1 MRNSILSRLREN
13 PKIVKVLV
21 FLTSWTQLHAYANT
35 AYLNK
40 PKETLPGADFHYST
54 VVQNDGSFLKNT
66 EKTSATDKTLENTIS
81 YPNEKNIDSEDILNR
96 SGNGNKTLISGQKAF
111 INQPVSGL
119 YISDIKEGIIGKDS
133 EHPIDQ
139 IYDNIFSVT
148 VNEKIR
154 SDKQYSLEYDLYG
167 LKDYKQVS
175 KVINDELAVGG
186 QNVEKTTFWTHQTE
200 PVKTTVVKE
209 GKNIIVFTIPN
220 SSDYSYKIR
229 NLRIVVSD
237 KKSTPSE
244 FANSYLGQ
252 TNSKYINAQSQ
263 AEELSLNSATL
274 KIEGSSVKNTAV
286 YSITALRDIDMP
298 ALTPEMVN
306 VTANHFGYRF
316 LPHGENF
323 SVPAKVSI
331 GYDKSK
337 IPAGYTEQD
346 IKTFYF
352 DLTQKKWIAL
362 EKTERDSLQKGRNI
376 IISKTTHFTDMVNG
390 IIKVP
395 ESPETGSY
403 APNSIKDIKAANP
416 TEGIVSIAPPTANNM
431 GTVNTSFP
439 IKLPEGRGGMQPS
452 LSVNYS
458 SEGGNGWLGLGW
470 DLSIPSISIDTRWGV
485 PTYDPTFESEIYTL
499 GGEQLTFKDVA
510 TNTYV
515 LPNRAEGFKKNR
527 NDIFEIE
534 NGVVQDYTRFYPRIE
549 GGYSKIIRH
558 RSSPKEYW
566 WEVISKDGT
575 RSIFGNDGTANN
587 PEQYYLKDT
596 SGNIGHWALYKT
608 IDTNGN
614 YVEYTYDKSVYG
626 GNPGNGGQELHI
638 SEINYT
644 LHDIQ
649 NPPKNYKVTF
659 NTVSGRE
666 DVQINGRLGFL
677 QIESKRL
684 SSIEVKYGSEKIRS
698 YGFTYRNDDSSFK
711 KSLLE
716 SITEKDASDVIFYTN
731 KIEYDKAPA
740 TLFGSP
746 QPWIAPDNAS
756 FSGLLSSGDFIQGYS
771 MLSGNYSKSTGYSF
785 GVNIGFYNM
794 AGNPA
799 GDQGLFSF
807 RQGTFGAH
815 GSVSNSLSDSKISVI
830 DIDGDNLPDRVY
842 LNNGI
847 IYYSKNISLT
857 STGTQKFDSII
868 KVAGLT
874 EVGKSK
880 SSAWGVGING
890 NFGGGSIGFDYSN
903 STSTTT
909 SYFMDFNS
917 DGLVDF
923 VKDGKVYFN
932 RLVYDSIIQ
941 KFVPTFNL
949 DSTETPYPINITAS
963 NVQTSSSLFDNEDK
977 ADKKKM
983 LEQNPLHDIV
993 RIWVA
998 PNTGIVTVKNTFSLN
1013 QLSCSPDEDCG
1024 NADGVAVSF
1033 QYKNNDPIVQNI
1045 NAGDYTSHSFADQV
1059 INIAKG
1065 EKLYFRISSKY
1076 DGTLDQVSWN
1086 PEITYSVL
1094 NNPAV
1099 DSDNRNLSVYRAQ
1112 EDFVSSNNSVFYAGN
1127 AGTLNISLNKSVPLS
1142 DNAKVIWTINDI
1154 DQPEYNIASEG
1165 IYNGNINSSPIQLNP
1180 NDKVSVRVLTDT
1192 QIDWTRFKVIPEFTE
1207 SQTGDKYYVQVEYT
1221 MYNDRGDQ
1229 YFYTIQSTDV
1239 GKKLYAKINNFP
1251 TSSFNYEGSITS
1263 SLKFVNKLL
1272 SKTVVARKKV
1282 GNSYVNST
1290 IYTSPYEVKQVDV
1303 GKIIYIEHT
1312 INSKKDFAA
1321 ALPNLSTTLAS
1332 YIGNYIDNPGTST
1345 IQTLVNKTGSIY
1357 VGSPLANNTL
1367 TLNVMAFSS
1376 PDPNSASTAEL
1387 TVYDDQGNIV
1397 ANLFADSSQSSLV
1410 STPIAQGTYSYEL
1423 NVFNGGR
1430 ARISINNVGTNQTII
1445 TSNPIVAH
1453 KPIFTPENP
1462 SIALASNQYDNRF
1475 GLLYRGW
1482 GGFVLNGNNQA
1493 NGSNITENYTL
1504 AGNFANGGSVTEMKV
1519 DETRLAL
1526 SQVYS
1531 QDPGTNP
1538 TVNNPTI
1545 DNNGNVTI
1553 NDNNASLSKN
1563 YFLTLTSNINN
1574 LDKGRWS
1581 DVDPSIY
1588 INQNL
1593 IIASRAGVHNID
1605 SNFNNYSLSQTIGS
1619 QLSAPSIILRN
1630 QSVSVAGGVSGGNAS
1645 VNASGTIFSEG
1656 KSIRNVLDYNG
1667 DGFPDD
1673 FNKTNIKT
1681 TFPLGFLSNTDPLNV
1696 GSQSLS
1702 RASNSGLS
1710 SGFSFVHGN
1719 STRMAFIQ
1727 PKSGN
1732 KDKNAFNES
1741 LVNSESESRKA
1752 ATKLSISGNIEQS
1765 TEFTKQTFLDI
1776 NGDGLPDK
1784 YSDGNFQLNIGKQFA
1799 GNDSW
1804 GNNFVSEGEST
1815 GAGLGAGISLF
1826 RGSFDFGLS
1835 YSSTTS
1841 TTSKELID
1849 INGDGLP
1856 DKIIYSGS
1864 LPTIY
1869 LNTGNGIS
1877 SASLPN
1883 VSALSATDLHKDKS
1897 VNVGGNA
1904 AGTVLI
1910 PIPFAPAFTT
1920 GLKLNITAGV
1930 SKGFSATK
1938 SNSTFK
1944 DVNGDGY
1951 PDFVTS
1957 DDTNSVTVQLN
1968 QIGTTNLLRKVT
1980 TPSGGSWEVEYERVG
1995 NTYDMPQSKYVLKT
2009 VTTNDGFTGDNAFSP
2024 DVSKVT
2030 IQYANPYHSR
2040 RERTFYGFE
2049 KVTVNQIDT
2058 KQGGVSSNVIYRKT
2072 EQTFNNKNYYLKGA
2086 LLNEKLLDASGKI
2099 WTEKNNTYELR
2110 KIHSP
2115 NTLNT
2120 LLNLEKESEKN
2131 HTDYACF
2138 VALKNTDSKFYE
2150 GTGVAKKSTKT
2161 IIDEYDQWGNIKLV
2175 SDFGDFDISGSTQ
2188 VLGSDG
2194 IISKV
2199 TYEEVAPGKYVIAP
2213 RTVKNTATG
2222 VTREKRAD
2230 YNYLTGDL
2238 KKMVI
2243 KNQGVD
2249 YSVYEFEYDVYGNI
2263 TKSTGPANSANQ
2275 RFFHLYTYDD
2285 NVKTYPVKV
2294 QDAFG
2299 YTSKTQY
2306 DFRFGVPTLTEDMN
2320 LQPMKFAYDA
2330 KARTTEI
2337 TGPYEMFNNIPWT
2350 IKFEYNPITDAPLNA
2365 TNAQSYAVTKH
2376 YDPEYINSTINT
2388 ITIADGFGEAIQVKK
2403 TGDIYND
2410 GVKYIVAGK
2419 VESDAFGR
2427 ALKTYYPTTENV
2439 GTGNILYNASVD
2451 TTEPTINQYDVL
2463 DRVVYTKLPG
2473 ENLFSTIEYGFA
2485 DDVQGRQMFATTFK
2499 DELGSIKKS
2508 YTDIKGRTTSVW
2520 EVSNTGDIKTKFTH
2534 DAIGQIL
2541 QVEDVAGNITTSQ
2554 YDDLGRRI
2562 SYKHPDS
2569 GITTYK
2575 YDPAGNM
2582 NSKTNAAN
2590 EIVNY
2595 KYDYTRLKE
2604 VNYPVYP
2611 ENNVKYYYGAAMDAS
2626 AMDNNAVGRLWYQT
2640 DATGTQY
2647 LKYGRLGELTYQRRS
2662 VVVPDAG
2669 VYWFGTSWE
2678 YDTWNRVKKITYP
2691 DGEEVKYTYNKAGNL
2706 FKMNSV
2712 KDGFSRDIIKNLGY
2726 DKFEQRVYLQYG
2738 NGTETTYEYE
2748 TNRRRLLK
2756 MYAKNSNRYF
2766 MQNTYQYDVVSNVM
2780 QVHNN
2785 APVVQGLLGGG
2796 TNYAYGYDDLYRL
2809 TSSSGNWRGIKMKE
2823 TYDSQGNIIYV
2834 PKEERHRFTVGMTY
2848 DNMHNIMSKTQ
2859 KHEWVEGTT
2868 SNNWATVEP
2877 TSYRLNYKYQDPS
2890 HPHAPSRI
2898 IDEPNVVPNATCCN
2912 PDDPGVKFQDYQY
2925 DPKGNPTKILQQTCT
2940 NQEEKAVYLWDEENR
2955 LRFVDTNPTT
2965 PEADGAAIYTY
2976 DAGGERIIK
2985 DVLFKGKI
2993 GKYNSDHIEVSGET
3007 IHEASIYPS
3016 GLITLKLTYDL
3027 QNGMLQEPSY
3037 TKHYYAGSQ
3046 RIQSKNGNSGNVGA
3060 FDCAWLIIPFGG
3072 TTPPINPV
3080 NVSNQILQT
3089 ATQSNLVI
3097 MQTNNLTPPVN
3108 YGQNGGYTGN
3118 CVSSYAS
3125 NVEEKEIY
3133 WFHPDHLGSSSFITG
3148 LDGEVTQNM
3157 EYFPSGEIFVEN
3169 HYKDDLN
3176 SQYKFNGKE
3185 QDSETGYYYY
3195 GARYYN
3201 PRVSL
3206 WLNVDPLADYN
3217 PFYNREHYIDGQH
3230 NGGIHNSGNLNPYI
3244 YCYQSPVIYVDP
3256 NGKQVTVVD
3265 GVRYHKVLVV
3275 QKTVLWE
3282 GQANKYRIQKTN
3294 EYETSRSDRQFTG
3307 AIEYEYTV
3315 FPKGGKASV
3324 KLMGQNS
3331 TADLQK
3337 KYSNNYDYDALQAY
3351 YNAYDNM
3358 NDAASLGGDS
3368 SLFLEMLNKT
3378 GASKVLGEVTLAFK
3392 VTNSL
3397 LYAYEAYQVNDYSK
3411 LKEIGLDWAKEIGVD
3426 KMAGVLGKIKNSK
3439 SAEKQFK
3446 AWAAVMD
3453 KIMEQIKSKGNDNKK

>member
-54 VVQNDGSFLKNT
+54 VVQNNSSFLKNN
-66 EKTSATDKTLENTIS
+66 EKPSAIDTALRNNIS
-81 YPNEKNIDSEDILNR
+81 YSNEKNIDSENTYSP
-96 SGNGNKTLISGQKAF
+96 SGNGNKTLLKGQKTI
-111 INQPVSGL
+111 INQPVSGF

-139 IYDNIFSVT
+139 IYDNIFNVT

-186 QNVEKTTFWTHQTE
+186 QNVEKTTVWTHQTE
-200 PVKTTVVKE
+200 PVKATDVKE

-229 NLRIVVSD
+229 NLRIVASD

-244 FANSYLGQ
+244 FANSYVGQ

-306 VTANHFGYRF
+306 VTADHFGYRF

-352 DLTQKKWIAL
+352 DLTQKKWIPL
-362 EKTERDSLQKGRNI
+362 EKAERDSLQKGSNI
-376 IISKTTHFTDMVNG
+376 IVSKTTHFTDMVNG

-395 ESPETGSY
+395 ESPDTGSY

-416 TEGIVSIAPPTANNM
+416 TEGIVSIAPPAANNM

-439 IKLPEGRGGMQPS
+439 IKLPAGRGGMQPS

-485 PTYDPTFESEIYTL
+485 PTYDQTFETEIYTL
-499 GGEQLTFKDVA
+499 GGEQLTFKVGDS
-510 TNTYV
+510 YV
-515 LPNRAEGFKKNR
+515 LPNRNEGFEKSRSANLEPDNTK
-527 NDIFEIE
+527 
-534 NGVVQDYTRFYPRIE
+534 RFYPRVE
-549 GGYSKIIRH
+549 GGYSKIIRKGNN
-558 RSSPKEYW
+558 PNNYVW
-566 WEVISKDGT
+566 IVISKDGT
-575 RSIFGNDGTANN
+575 RSCFGGDENGNIVENAILRQSGTN
-587 PEQYYLKDT
+587 
-596 SGNIGHWALYKT
+596 NIGHWALFKT

-614 YVEYTYDKSVYG
+614 YVEYTYNRPPNYNSSDNVMGK
-626 GNPGNGGQELHI
+626 GGQEMYI
-638 SEINYT
+638 GKIEYT
-644 LHDIQ
+644 KYNAQ
-649 NPPKNYKVTF
+649 NTLKTY
-659 NTVSGRE
+659 TVNFDYYDQRP
-666 DVQINGRLGFL
+666 DVQVSARLGFV
-677 QIESKRL
+677 QVTSKKL
-684 SSIEVKYGSEKIRS
+684 KSIKVLYGADKVRS
-698 YGFTYRNDDSSFK
+698 YEFGYKDGDGAFK
-711 KSLLE
+711 KTLLE
-716 SITEKDASDVIFYTN
+716 TITEKDANDQIFYTN
-731 KIEYDKAPA
+731 RMEYQSAPNE
-740 TLFGSP
+740 LFGAP
-746 QPWIAPDNAS
+746 QTWNVNNANGVESQYFSDS
-756 FSGLLSSGDFIQGYS
+756 FSP
-771 MLSGNYSKSTGYSF
+771 
-785 GVNIGFYNM
+785 
-794 AGNPA
+794 PA
-799 GDQGLFSF
+799 ASE
-807 RQGTFGAH
+807 TFGGKYNAINSNTSESKNS
-815 GSVSNSLSDSKISVI
+815 GFRLGFWTYTQSTTLIYLPSPIALFVPLVITENGRYSIGAQGGFGNSNSRTQVNLLDM
-830 DIDGDNLPDRVY
+830 DGDNLPDVTY
-842 LNNGI
+842 KIGDDYYYAKNNNGSFNLDI
-847 IYYSKNISLT
+847 ANKINIPGLGLT
-857 STGTQKFDSII
+857 KSRNWNVGIDGNYAVGTGLSTG
-868 KVAGLT
+868 V
-874 EVGKSK
+874 
-880 SSAWGVGING
+880 
-890 NFGGGSIGFDYSN
+890 GFDYSN
-903 STSTTT
+903 STTDNKI
-909 SYFMDFNS
+909 YFEDFNA
-917 DGLVDF
+917 DGLVD
-923 VKDGKVYFN
+923 VSDNGKVKFGYNPNASLTTSNIFIPKFDYSSQLSPSPI
-932 RLVYDSIIQ
+932 RVLSSSIST
-941 KFVPTFNL
+941 VAPTFN
-949 DSTETPYPINITAS
+949 S
-963 NVQTSSSLFDNEDK
+963 N
-977 ADKKKM
+977 DKKIM

-993 RIWVA
+993 KVWVA
-998 PNTGIVTVKNTFSLN
+998 PKNGNITITSNCNLLPASYDPNDDNTSVDGVAISIQKGNNLPDYVLNIPKDDTTVKNTV
-1013 QLSCSPDEDCG
+1013 LS
-1024 NADGVAVSF
+1024 
-1033 QYKNNDPIVQNI
+1033 YNNISK
-1045 NAGDYTSHSFADQV
+1045 GDK
-1059 INIAKG
+1059 I
-1065 EKLYFRISSKY
+1065 YFRVSSKY
-1076 DGTLDQVSWN
+1076 DGRYDQVNWN
-1086 PEITYSVL
+1086 PVIQYTSNTSPDIDGSNRSL
-1094 NNPAV
+1094 NNYNFN
-1099 DSDNRNLSVYRAQ
+1099 D
-1112 EDFVSSNNSVFYAGN
+1112 DFIVSGNSGFSAPE
-1127 AGTLNISLNKSVPLS
+1127 AGTLNLAVNKPNTS
-1142 DNAKVIWTINDI
+1142 D
-1154 DQPEYNIASEG
+1154 Y
-1165 IYNGNINSSPIQLNP
+1165 L
-1180 NDKVSVRVLTDT
+1180 KVSVLKNNTEVWSTIYSPTDN
-1192 QIDWTRFKVIPEFTE
+1192 IVSNIPVPVSFIA
-1207 SQTGDKYYVQVEYT
+1207 GDNISV
-1221 MYNDRGDQ
+1221 
-1229 YFYTIQSTDV
+1229 
-1239 GKKLYAKINNFP
+1239 
-1251 TSSFNYEGSITS
+1251 
-1263 SLKFVNKLL
+1263 KLL
-1272 SKTVVARKKV
+1272 SNTNVHWSDVEVNPVFTTISGKINYLFTEYGMFNYQQSTVSNPFTYLVSPSDAGKV
-1282 GNSYVNST
+1282 FSLKPVNITNSLNGSFTVSAKIKNRIIGKFIYTLNNGILSANGSTYGYVLNKFTSQDINENLYVEITTQENRTNNQAFLDYLKSINLELIINEQAASGQTNSIVGGTVSLASGQSMILNFINSGSPSSSGYPSGSFRYRIVGNTTWIGPVVLQSSASQSILSQTLNLSPGTYEYEASINYNGQASYYGSNSYVS
-1290 IYTSPYEVKQVDV
+1290 V
-1303 GKIIYIEHT
+1303 
-1312 INSKKDFAA
+1312 SKTK
-1321 ALPNLSTTLAS
+1321 
-1332 YIGNYIDNPGTST
+1332 
-1345 IQTLVNKTGSIY
+1345 NKTF
-1357 VGSPLANNTL
+1357 VFSPLTARNITQL
-1367 TLNVMAFSS
+1367 LSS
-1376 PDPNSASTAEL
+1376 ED
-1387 TVYDDQGNIV
+1387 YD
-1397 ANLFADSSQSSLV
+1397 
-1410 STPIAQGTYSYEL
+1410 T
-1423 NVFNGGR
+1423 
-1430 ARISINNVGTNQTII
+1430 
-1445 TSNPIVAH
+1445 
-1453 KPIFTPENP
+1453 
-1462 SIALASNQYDNRF
+1462 RF
-1475 GLLYRGW
+1475 GQLYRGW
-1482 GGFVLNGNNQA
+1482 GSFVINGNNQSNNTIVQNHLSNLNSDFA
-1493 NGSNITENYTL
+1493 NNGS
-1504 AGNFANGGSVTEMKV
+1504 AAEMKI
-1519 DETRLAL
+1519 DETKLFIPQ
-1526 SQVYS
+1526 SS
-1531 QDPGTNP
+1531 TNSTNNAP
-1538 TVNNPTI
+1538 LNPTI
-1545 DNNGNVTI
+1545 DPATGLPTPYNPDNSAMSNQYFVMTTPVINKQGVKYWMGLDENNYITKQTVSTSRLGD
-1553 NDNNASLSKN
+1553 DNIDETFSNQSPVFSFNSYQIPSLIQKSKL
-1563 YFLTLTSNINN
+1563 YSVSGKAGI
-1574 LDKGRWS
+1574 S
-1581 DVDPSIY
+1581 YSSP
-1588 INQNL
+1588 
-1593 IIASRAGVHNID
+1593 AGVGGD
-1605 SNFNNYSLSQTIGS
+1605 GNFSS
-1619 QLSAPSIILRN
+1619 
-1630 QSVSVAGGVSGGNAS
+1630 
-1645 VNASGTIFSEG
+1645 TIFAEN
-1656 KSIRNVLDYNG
+1656 KAVTAMADMNA
-1667 DGFPDD
+1667 DGFPDHIVD
-1673 FNKTNIKT
+1673 SNLQYTNAN
-1681 TFPLGFLSNTDPLNV
+1681 GFLSSKNSNIGSYSISRTEEAIGVGAGTSFTHGSAAFTFYRNTYFPTSFAL
-1696 GSQSLS
+1696 SQKNDFSASLS
-1702 RASNSGLS
+1702 GNF
-1710 SGFSFVHGN
+1710 GFEKEKIKKTYF
-1719 STRMAFIQ
+1719 
-1727 PKSGN
+1727 
-1732 KDKNAFNES
+1732 
-1741 LVNSESESRKA
+1741 
-1752 ATKLSISGNIEQS
+1752 
-1765 TEFTKQTFLDI
+1765 DI
-1776 NGDGLPDK
+1776 NGDGIPDRIENGNIELGLG
-1784 YSDGNFQLNIGKQFA
+1784 YSFYPSN
-1799 GNDSW
+1799 SS
-1804 GNNFVSEGEST
+1804 VSFNTSYSRNENW
-1815 GAGLGAGISLF
+1815 GAGLGVSLF
-1826 RGSFDFGLS
+1826 NGSFQGGASLS
-1835 YSSTTS
+1835 GSTN
-1841 TTSKELID
+1841 D
-1849 INGDGLP
+1849 IEEEMFDLNGDGLQDYINLKTSKYFLNLGNKFVDYQTLSV
-1856 DKIIYSGS
+1856 DKVRSTTGS
-1864 LPTIY
+1864 LGA
-1869 LNTGNGIS
+1869 NFG
-1877 SASLPN
+1877 
-1883 VSALSATDLHKDKS
+1883 LS
-1897 VNVGGNA
+1897 
-1904 AGTVLI
+1904 I
-1910 PIPFAPAFTT
+1910 PIPIPIVVDYSTNVLAGIKIVP
-1920 GLKLNITAGV
+1920 GININSANSV
-1930 SKGFSATK
+1930 SKTK
-1938 SNSTFK
+1938 STFK
-1944 DVNGDGY
+1944 DMNGDGY

-1957 DDTNSVTVQLN
+1957 DDTNSVTVRLN

-2009 VTTNDGFTGDNAFSP
+2009 VTTNDGFTGDNTFSP

-2030 IQYANPYHSR
+2030 VQYENPYHSR

-2049 KVTVNQIDT
+2049 KVTINQIDT
-2058 KQGGVSSNVIYRKT
+2058 KQGGSSSNVIYRKT
-2072 EQTFNNKNYYLKGA
+2072 IQTFNNKNYYLKGA
-2086 LLNEKLLDASGKI
+2086 LLNEKLLDAGDKI

-2115 NTLNT
+2115 NALNT
-2120 LLNLEKESEKN
+2120 LLNLEKEAEKN
-2131 HTDYACF
+2131 HQDYACF

-2150 GTGVAKKSTKT
+2150 GLTTATKSTSSSIT
-2161 IIDEYDQWGNIKLV
+2161 EYDEWGNAVKV
-2175 SDFGDFDISGSTQ
+2175 TDFGDTQ
-2188 VLGSDG
+2188 IGNTEIVS
-2194 IISKV
+2194 SEV
-2199 TYEEVAPGKYVIAP
+2199 TYGEVAPGKYVIAP
-2213 RTVKNTATG
+2213 KTVKNTATG
-2222 VTREKRAD
+2222 IVREKRAV
-2230 YNYLTGDL
+2230 YNSLTGDL
-2238 KKMVI
+2238 EKMVI
-2243 KNQGVD
+2243 KNQGAD
-2249 YSVYEFEYDVYGNI
+2249 YSVYDFVYDDYGNI

-2275 RFFHLYTYDD
+2275 RFFHQYTYDD

-2299 YTSKTQY
+2299 YSSKTQY

-2320 LQPMKFAYDA
+2320 LQPMKYVYDA

-2365 TNAQSYAVTKH
+2365 TNAQSYAITKH
-2376 YDPEYINSTINT
+2376 YDPEYQGTSTINT

-2439 GTGNILYNASVD
+2439 GSGNTLYNASVD
-2451 TTEPTINQYDVL
+2451 TTEPTMNQYDVL

-2485 DDVQGRQMFATTFK
+2485 ADVQGRQMFATTFK

-2662 VVVPDAG
+2662 VAVPDAG

-2678 YDTWNRVKKITYP
+2678 YDTWNRVKKIAYP

-2809 TSSSGNWRGIKMKE
+2809 TSSSGNWRGINSAGE
-2823 TYDSQGNIIYV
+2823 
-2834 PKEERHRFTVGMTY
+2834 EERHRFTVGMTY

-2859 KHEWVEGTT
+2859 KHEWVTGST
-2868 SNNWATVEP
+2868 SNNWAALEP

-2898 IDEPNVVPNATCCN
+2898 IDEPNLVPNATCCN

-2993 GKYNSDHIEVSGET
+2993 GKYNSNHIEVSGET

-3072 TTPPINPV
+3072 TTPPINPI

-3097 MQTNNLTPPVN
+3097 MQTNNLTPPIN

-3169 HYKDDLN
+3169 HMNDGLN

-3185 QDSETGYYYY
+3185 QDGETGYYYY

-3217 PFYNREHYIDGQH
+3217 PFYNSEHYIDGEH
-3230 NGGIHNSGNLNPYI
+3230 NGGVKNSGNLNPYI
-3244 YCYQSPVIYVDP
+3244 YTYNSPIMYVDP
-3256 NGKQVTVVD
+3256 NGKQNFPSLLNGKDHQWASREDYIKYWENNHGMKMSKQQISILNKGCVGITLLNLGYGGGLPQPVSPAYGGEKGIYKALD
-3265 GVRYHKVLVV
+3265 MAKKMNKVLKDNPGSYAEGTKVV
-3275 QKTVLWE
+3275 IYAMRFYAKDNTFLTDKDGKVDMSKFNWSEPLTRPGFFDKNKNGIFDKEDSNYVNFDFGLYDFSGRKSWFHADHCHKCRADIGEMTVYE
-3282 GQANKYRIQKTN
+3282 SSFKYFTRPLEDFNRIIFVPA
-3294 EYETSRSDRQFTG
+3294 Y
-3307 AIEYEYTV
+3307 AID
-3315 FPKGGKASV
+3315 PK
-3324 KLMGQNS
+3324 
-3331 TADLQK
+3331 K
-3337 KYSNNYDYDALQAY
+3337 K
-3351 YNAYDNM
+3351 
-3358 NDAASLGGDS
+3358 
-3368 SLFLEMLNKT
+3368 
-3378 GASKVLGEVTLAFK
+3378 
-3392 VTNSL
+3392 
-3397 LYAYEAYQVNDYSK
+3397 
-3411 LKEIGLDWAKEIGVD
+3411 
-3426 KMAGVLGKIKNSK
+3426 
-3439 SAEKQFK
+3439 
-3446 AWAAVMD
+3446 
-3453 KIMEQIKSKGNDNKK
+3453 

>member
-21 FLTSWTQLHAYANT
+21 FLTSWTQVHAYANT

-96 SGNGNKTLISGQKAF
+96 SGNGNKKLISGQKAF

-139 IYDNIFSVT
+139 IYDNIFNVT

-154 SDKQYSLEYDLYG
+154 SEKQYSLEYDLYG

-186 QNVEKTTFWTHQTE
+186 QNLEKTTFWTHQTE
-200 PVKTTVVKE
+200 PVKATAVKE

-229 NLRIVVSD
+229 NLRIVASD

-244 FANSYLGQ
+244 FANSYVGQ

-263 AEELSLNSATL
+263 TEELSLNSATL

-306 VTANHFGYRF
+306 VTADHFGYRF

-352 DLTQKKWIAL
+352 DLTQKKWIPL
-362 EKTERDSLQKGRNI
+362 EKAERDSLQKSGNVI
-376 IISKTTHFTDMVNG
+376 VSKTTHFTDMVNG

-431 GTVNTSFP
+431 GAVNTSFP
-439 IKLPEGRGGMQPS
+439 IKLPAGRGGMQPS

-485 PTYDPTFESEIYTL
+485 PTYDQNFETEIYTL
-499 GGEQLTFKDVA
+499 GGEQLTFKVGD
-510 TNTYV
+510 NYV
-515 LPNRAEGFKKNR
+515 LPNRNEGFEKSRSANLEPDNTK
-527 NDIFEIE
+527 
-534 NGVVQDYTRFYPRIE
+534 RFYPRIE

-558 RSSPKEYW
+558 GNSPKEYW
-566 WEVISKDGT
+566 WEVISKNGT

-587 PEQYYLKDT
+587 PQQYYLKDAQE
-596 SGNIGHWALYKT
+596 NIGHWALYKT

-614 YVEYTYDKSVYG
+614 YVVYTYDKFPYTSTENVIGKG
-626 GNPGNGGQELHI
+626 GIEYYIKNIEYTKNDSNPSLKKYF
-638 SEINYT
+638 INFEY
-644 LHDIQ
+644 DSQ
-649 NPPKNYKVTF
+649 
-659 NTVSGRE
+659 RQ
-666 DVQINGRLGFL
+666 DVQVNARLGFV
-677 QIESKRL
+677 QVMSKKL
-684 SSIEVKYGSEKIRS
+684 KNIVILYGTDKVRS
-698 YGFTYRNDDSSFK
+698 YDFGYKEGAFK

-716 SITEKDASDVIFYTN
+716 TITEKDANDQVFYAN
-731 KIEYDKAPA
+731 RLEYFNNIE
-740 TLFGSP
+740 TS
-746 QPWIAPDNAS
+746 Q
-756 FSGLLSSGDFIQGYS
+756 
-771 MLSGNYSKSTGYSF
+771 
-785 GVNIGFYNM
+785 
-794 AGNPA
+794 
-799 GDQGLFSF
+799 
-807 RQGTFGAH
+807 
-815 GSVSNSLSDSKISVI
+815 
-830 DIDGDNLPDRVY
+830 
-842 LNNGI
+842 
-847 IYYSKNISLT
+847 YYSET
-857 STGTQKFDSII
+857 II
-868 KVAGLT
+868 DAVTNDA
-874 EVGKSK
+874 
-880 SSAWGVGING
+880 GIN
-890 NFGGGSIGFDYSN
+890 
-903 STSTTT
+903 
-909 SYFMDFNS
+909 
-917 DGLVDF
+917 
-923 VKDGKVYFN
+923 
-932 RLVYDSIIQ
+932 
-941 KFVPTFNL
+941 
-949 DSTETPYPINITAS
+949 
-963 NVQTSSSLFDNEDK
+963 SSSLLGHGDS
-977 ADKKKM
+977 
-983 LEQNPLHDIV
+983 
-993 RIWVA
+993 
-998 PNTGIVTVKNTFSLN
+998 KNT
-1013 QLSCSPDEDCG
+1013 
-1024 NADGVAVSF
+1024 
-1033 QYKNNDPIVQNI
+1033 
-1045 NAGDYTSHSFADQV
+1045 
-1059 INIAKG
+1059 
-1065 EKLYFRISSKY
+1065 
-1076 DGTLDQVSWN
+1076 
-1086 PEITYSVL
+1086 
-1094 NNPAV
+1094 
-1099 DSDNRNLSVYRAQ
+1099 
-1112 EDFVSSNNSVFYAGN
+1112 
-1127 AGTLNISLNKSVPLS
+1127 
-1142 DNAKVIWTINDI
+1142 TIGG
-1154 DQPEYNIASEG
+1154 A
-1165 IYNGNINSSPIQLNP
+1165 
-1180 NDKVSVRVLTDT
+1180 LT
-1192 QIDWTRFKVIPEFTE
+1192 F
-1207 SQTGDKYYVQVEYT
+1207 G
-1221 MYNDRGDQ
+1221 
-1229 YFYTIQSTDV
+1229 
-1239 GKKLYAKINNFP
+1239 
-1251 TSSFNYEGSITS
+1251 
-1263 SLKFVNKLL
+1263 
-1272 SKTVVARKKV
+1272 
-1282 GNSYVNST
+1282 
-1290 IYTSPYEVKQVDV
+1290 
-1303 GKIIYIEHT
+1303 
-1312 INSKKDFAA
+1312 
-1321 ALPNLSTTLAS
+1321 
-1332 YIGNYIDNPGTST
+1332 
-1345 IQTLVNKTGSIY
+1345 
-1357 VGSPLANNTL
+1357 
-1367 TLNVMAFSS
+1367 
-1376 PDPNSASTAEL
+1376 
-1387 TVYDDQGNIV
+1387 
-1397 ANLFADSSQSSLV
+1397 
-1410 STPIAQGTYSYEL
+1410 
-1423 NVFNGGR
+1423 
-1430 ARISINNVGTNQTII
+1430 
-1445 TSNPIVAH
+1445 
-1453 KPIFTPENP
+1453 
-1462 SIALASNQYDNRF
+1462 IALAGDKTGY
-1475 GLLYRGW
+1475 
-1482 GGFVLNGNNQA
+1482 
-1493 NGSNITENYTL
+1493 
-1504 AGNFANGGSVTEMKV
+1504 
-1519 DETRLAL
+1519 
-1526 SQVYS
+1526 
-1531 QDPGTNP
+1531 NP
-1538 TVNNPTI
+1538 
-1545 DNNGNVTI
+1545 
-1553 NDNNASLSKN
+1553 
-1563 YFLTLTSNINN
+1563 
-1574 LDKGRWS
+1574 
-1581 DVDPSIY
+1581 
-1588 INQNL
+1588 L
-1593 IIASRAGVHNID
+1593 I
-1605 SNFNNYSLSQTIGS
+1605 
-1619 QLSAPSIILRN
+1619 
-1630 QSVSVAGGVSGGNAS
+1630 
-1645 VNASGTIFSEG
+1645 
-1656 KSIRNVLDYNG
+1656 
-1667 DGFPDD
+1667 
-1673 FNKTNIKT
+1673 
-1681 TFPLGFLSNTDPLNV
+1681 
-1696 GSQSLS
+1696 
-1702 RASNSGLS
+1702 
-1710 SGFSFVHGN
+1710 
-1719 STRMAFIQ
+1719 
-1727 PKSGN
+1727 
-1732 KDKNAFNES
+1732 KNAT
-1741 LVNSESESRKA
+1741 V
-1752 ATKLSISGNIEQS
+1752 G
-1765 TEFTKQTFLDI
+1765 
-1776 NGDGLPDK
+1776 GD
-1784 YSDGNFQLNIGKQFA
+1784 YQY
-1799 GNDSW
+1799 
-1804 GNNFVSEGEST
+1804 SEGE
-1815 GAGLGAGISLF
+1815 GGG
-1826 RGSFDFGLS
+1826 RLS
-1835 YSSTTS
+1835 MTD
-1841 TTSKELID
+1841 ID
-1849 INGDGLP
+1849 GDGLP
-1856 DKIIYSGS
+1856 DKILKTDWNYPDTVFKYRKKGPDMSSFGSTLFTPENSKSFSYSKNFTNSFGIQATASDMVFASASSGTSKTKDFTYNYFTDTNNDGIQDIVSNGQVYFGRIDNGVLKYTTDVSLTPNPINKGAAISAPSIDCNDILEDYKNSPLHDVVKVWKAPYDGYIKIIGSFKLKNLSSTDGVKISLQHYKLQANNSSFIVPMTVLNSANSVYTINQPSIEVKQGDYFYFRVNSIDNGNNDIVELPVNMEYIYAPLANIYYLYNDSSETPLRQFNNTNLVSNKNGIGIPFNVNTGSITGTFVKPITVRDINIDILRKQTNGTVNVIGNLQYPYNNSGNNSILFNTGALTEGDIIYFQVKSNVNEQWENLIFNNLKLTINYNGDNIEFPIIPDYQFYNLKTNNPTTFKPHFAPPTNSTNYGLYAKLYNKPSGKYTFIVRSRTTGTGNFSSPQITTINWTGTMSSIQALAIHQSITQGNEYYVECYSDVTSDEGLDSSAPNIEVELREPVYFNTSAPTVFATYGINVYGKDKDNIYQTGSSTNLSKDDGRFGAMYRNWGQFIYHGGYGNLPTSCSQLQNQLIDYGS
-1864 LPTIY
+1864 LSIDPMKLIPPINPNDSTPLNERVFIMMNAY
-1869 LNTGNGIS
+1869 NGKDVNDQANQDYIQKHIGLSKTTYVKGLDISTSRLGMNDMSILTQGSPINTSGVFNAPIKQSKTTNSNGGVGAGVGPLVLNTTTS
-1877 SASLPN
+1877 SGK
-1883 VSALSATDLHKDKS
+1883 T
-1897 VNVGGNA
+1897 
-1904 AGTVLI
+1904 I
-1910 PIPFAPAFTT
+1910 
-1920 GLKLNITAGV
+1920 NILDY
-1930 SKGFSATK
+1930 F
-1938 SNSTFK
+1938 
-1944 DVNGDGY
+1944 DMNGDGY
-1951 PDFVTS
+1951 PDVLNGNSVQFTNMIGMLSATFLQGSNDNPHRTDHENNGFGMGQNYPLSGKSNESNNKKAEKAAEAGINFSAGQSSGNDTS
-1957 DDTNSVTVQLN
+1957 TYSYIDVNGDGLLDKVNKGGQVQLNLGYSFAAPENVSFNDFRNGDTNSSNIGVGASIGGTITSNLPKGISLFNASISFGAGKSETINNQKTSLLDINNDGLADLVSSSGGNISVLLNTGNKFISIPWNASSAISKDISRGFNFNIGFTASVLIPIGTTGNSLKISINPSTSFGEGDSNVQHQIADINGDGFPDLLKSQIDN
-1968 QIGTTNLLRKVT
+1968 NGNFNNDAAIVKYSSIGTTNLLRKVT

-2058 KQGGVSSNVIYRKT
+2058 KQGGISSNVIYRKT
-2072 EQTFNNKNYYLKGA
+2072 IQTFNNSNYYLKGN
-2086 LLNEKLLDASGKI
+2086 LLNEKLLDAGDKI
-2099 WTEKNNTYELR
+2099 WTEKNNNYSIR
-2110 KIHSP
+2110 SIHEYTENVNGNP
-2115 NTLNT
+2115 VLHGFNIDETVLTKEN
-2120 LLNLEKESEKN
+2120 EKTANK
-2131 HTDYACF
+2131 YAYF

-2194 IISKV
+2194 IISEV

-2365 TNAQSYAVTKH
+2365 TNAQSYAITKH
-2376 YDPEYINSTINT
+2376 YDPEYTDSTINT
-2388 ITIADGFGEAIQVKK
+2388 ITIADGFGKAIQVKK

-2427 ALKTYYPTTENV
+2427 ALKTYYPTTENL
-2439 GTGNILYNASVD
+2439 GSGNTLYNASVD

-2662 VVVPDAG
+2662 VAVPDAG

-2766 MQNTYQYDVVSNVM
+2766 MQNIYQYDVVSNVM

-2834 PKEERHRFTVGMTY
+2834 PTEERHRFTVGMTY

-3027 QNGMLQEPSY
+3027 QNGILQEPSY
-3037 TKHYYAGSQ
+3037 TKHYFAGSQ

-3185 QDSETGYYYY
+3185 MDGETGYYYY

-3206 WLNVDPLADYN
+3206 WLNVDPLAEKY
-3217 PFYNREHYIDGQH
+3217 
-3230 NGGIHNSGNLNPYI
+3230 PYI
-3244 YCYQSPVIYVDP
+3244 SPYNYCNSNPVKYVDP
-3256 NGKQVTVVD
+3256 NGKDWYVNSETGHFKWFD
-3265 GVRYHKVLVV
+3265 GSENVPGYSHLDGSGESNIPIL
-3275 QKTVLWE
+3275 QKTTDGHPSWGVILNPDGTVTDWINRDNIAMD
-3282 GQANKYRIQKTN
+3282 GRTFKTPDGI
-3294 EYETSRSDRQFTG
+3294 YYTSGSRETR
-3307 AIEYEYTV
+3307 IEYEHKTWRTV
-3315 FPKGGKASV
+3315 ADVLEWTSIALDVAGATTAIPTAGAGGTLLLA
-3324 KLMGQNS
+3324 
-3331 TADLQK
+3331 
-3337 KYSNNYDYDALQAY
+3337 
-3351 YNAYDNM
+3351 
-3358 NDAASLGGDS
+3358 
-3368 SLFLEMLNKT
+3368 
-3378 GASKVLGEVTLAFK
+3378 GEVIGYVSTGMNVVMDIREEKYGSATARTALFVLTFGLGNGINKLTTKPSEKTAGVIAK
-3392 VTNSL
+3392 TANDKALDTARGLEVERVRQE
-3397 LYAYEAYQVNDYSK
+3397 EAKKQRALEVAR
-3411 LKEIGLDWAKEIGVD
+3411 LKESIRLE
-3426 KMAGVLGKIKNSK
+3426 NSK
-3439 SAEKQFK
+3439 
-3446 AWAAVMD
+3446 
-3453 KIMEQIKSKGNDNKK
+3453 

>member
-54 VVQNDGSFLKNT
+54 IVQNNSSFLKNN
-66 EKTSATDKTLENTIS
+66 EKSSAIDTALRNNIS
-81 YPNEKNIDSEDILNR
+81 YSNEKNIDSENIYSP
-96 SGNGNKTLISGQKAF
+96 SGNGNKTLIKGQKTI
-111 INQPVSGL
+111 INQPVSGF

-139 IYDNIFSVT
+139 IYDNIFNVT

-186 QNVEKTTFWTHQTE
+186 QNVEKTTVWAHQTE
-200 PVKTTVVKE
+200 PVKATSVKE
-209 GKNIIVFTIPN
+209 GKNIIIFTIPN

-229 NLRIVVSD
+229 NLRIVASD
-237 KKSTPSE
+237 KKSAPAE
-244 FANSYLGQ
+244 FANSYVGQ
-252 TNSKYINAQSQ
+252 TNYKYINSQ
-263 AEELSLNSATL
+263 NQEEELSLNSATL
-274 KIEGSSVKNTAV
+274 KIEGNSVKNTAV

-306 VTANHFGYRF
+306 VTADHFGYRF

-323 SVPAKVSI
+323 SAAAKVSI

-337 IPAGYTEQD
+337 IPTGYTEQD

-352 DLTQKKWIAL
+352 DLTQKKWIPL
-362 EKTERDSLQKGRNI
+362 EKAERDSLQKGSNI
-376 IISKTTHFTDMVNG
+376 IVSKTTHFTDMVNG

-416 TEGIVSIAPPTANNM
+416 TEGIVSIAPPAANNM

-439 IKLPEGRGGMQPS
+439 IKLPAGRGGMQPS

-485 PTYDPTFESEIYTL
+485 PTYDQTFETEIYTL
-499 GGEQLTFKDVA
+499 GGEQLTFKVGDS
-510 TNTYV
+510 YV
-515 LPNRAEGFKKNR
+515 LPNRNEGFEKNR
-527 NDIFEIE
+527 SANLEPD
-534 NGVVQDYTRFYPRIE
+534 NTKRFYPRIE

-558 RSSPKEYW
+558 GNSPKEYW

-587 PEQYYLKDT
+587 PQQYYLKD
-596 SGNIGHWALYKT
+596 SQENIGHWALYKT

-614 YVEYTYDKSVYG
+614 YVEYTYDKSIYG

-644 LHDIQ
+644 LHNVQ

-716 SITEKDASDVIFYTN
+716 SITEKDASDAIFYTN
-731 KIEYDKAPA
+731 KMEYDKAPA

-756 FSGLLSSGDFIQGYS
+756 FSGLTTALQGGYS
-771 MLSGNYSKSTGYSF
+771 LLNGSYSYSLGSHFRIGVGAYNPFDFVPLSDTSALSF
-785 GVNIGFYNM
+785 NK
-794 AGNPA
+794 
-799 GDQGLFSF
+799 
-807 RQGTFGAH
+807 GTFGAH
-815 GSVSNSLSDSKISVI
+815 FGFDKGFGETKITSL
-830 DIDGDNLPDRVY
+830 DIDGDNLPDRIY
-842 LNNGI
+842 EQNDE
-847 IYYSKNISLT
+847 IYYSKNLSAAVGGTSGFGLKVKIASLANIGKT
-857 STGTQKFDSII
+857 TTN
-868 KVAGLT
+868 T
-874 EVGKSK
+874 WNVG
-880 SSAWGVGING
+880 VDG
-890 NFGGGSIGFDYSN
+890 NFGSADIGFDYSN
-903 STSTTT
+903 STSVTK
-909 SYFMDFNS
+909 SYFMDFNN
-917 DGLVDF
+917 DGLIDF
-923 VKDGKVYFN
+923 VKDGKVFFN
-932 RLVYDSIIQ
+932 RIVGGIPVFDEI
-941 KFVPTFNL
+941 
-949 DSTETPYPINITAS
+949 STGTPYPIDIAS
-963 NVQTSSSLFDNEDK
+963 GVQNSASLFDNEDEQE
-977 ADKKKM
+977 KKM
-983 LEQNPLHDIV
+983 MLKQNPLHDIV
-993 RIWVA
+993 RVWVA
-998 PNTGIVTVKNTFSLN
+998 PKTGTITVKNNFKLLASQYPNPYYDPSQPISTSN
-1013 QLSCSPDEDCG
+1013 QQYLSCPYGEDCSKV
-1024 NADGVAVSF
+1024 DGVAVSF

-1045 NAGDYTSHSFADQV
+1045 NPGDYSLHSFADQ
-1059 INIAKG
+1059 NIAINKG
-1065 EKLYFRISSKY
+1065 ERLYFRITSKY
-1076 DGTLDQVSWN
+1076 DGLQDQVSWN
-1086 PEITYSVL
+1086 PEINYTTQ
-1094 NNPAV
+1094 NTPTV
-1099 DSDNRNLSVYRAQ
+1099 DSDNRNLSLYKSE
-1112 EDFVSSNNSVFYAGN
+1112 EDFVNSNTNTFIAGKD
-1127 AGTLNISLNKSVPLS
+1127 GTLNIFLNKNIQLS
-1142 DNAKVIWTINDI
+1142 DNAKIVYSINDI
-1154 DQPEYNIASEG
+1154 PNTFNISYDSVYNNSNIASLS
-1165 IYNGNINSSPIQLNP
+1165 INGN
-1180 NDKVSVRVLTDT
+1180 DKISIKVYTDT
-1192 QIDWTRFKVIPEFTE
+1192 QIDWTNFRVTPEFTE
-1207 SQTGDKYYVQVEYT
+1207 VGSNKKAYLQTEYS
-1221 MYNDRGDQ
+1221 MYNDRGGIET
-1229 YFYTIQSTDV
+1229 YTITSGDI
-1239 GKKLYAKINNFP
+1239 GKSIYAKVSNFP
-1251 TSSFNYEGSITS
+1251 TTGFNYEGAVTS
-1263 SLKFVNKLL
+1263 SLKFVNQLL
-1272 SKTVVARKKV
+1272 SKTIVTRKLV
-1282 GNSYVNST
+1282 NNVYVNNTNYSSAYV
-1290 IYTSPYEVKQVDV
+1290 IKSGDV
-1303 GKIIYIEHT
+1303 GKTVYIENT
-1312 INSKKDFAA
+1312 INAKKDFANS
-1321 ALPNLSTTLAS
+1321 LPVLTTS
-1332 YIGNYIDNPGTST
+1332 VYNYTGNYIDTPGTST
-1345 IQTLVNKTGSIY
+1345 VQSLIYKTGSIF
-1357 VGSPLANNTL
+1357 VGASNNNLL
-1367 TLNVMAFSS
+1367 TLNVTLLS
-1376 PDPNSASTAEL
+1376 PDPNNIATAEL
-1387 TVYDDQGNIV
+1387 NVYDNQGNLV
-1397 ANLFADSSQSSLV
+1397 YNLFADSSQTIFPSI
-1410 STPIAQGTYSYEL
+1410 PITQGIYTYEL
-1423 NVFNGGR
+1423 TVTNGGR
-1430 ARISINNVGTNQTII
+1430 GRITINNVGVSQLI
-1445 TSNPIVAH
+1445 TTVAPVSH
-1453 KPIFTPENP
+1453 KSLFAPENI
-1462 SIALASNQYDNRF
+1462 SVVLASNQYDTRF

-1482 GGFVLNGNNQA
+1482 GGFIVNGNNYTKDNIVEAYDLLKNYA
-1493 NGSNITENYTL
+1493 NSGTVS
-1504 AGNFANGGSVTEMKV
+1504 EMKI
-1519 DETRLAL
+1519 DETKLAL
-1526 SQVYS
+1526 SQTYS

-1538 TVNNPTI
+1538 TINNPV
-1545 DNNGNVTI
+1545 DNNGNLDLSQL
-1553 NDNNASLSKN
+1553 DNNSASLSNSGN
-1563 YFLTLTSNINN
+1563 YFFFLQSDINN
-1574 LDKGRWS
+1574 EDKGRLTGT
-1581 DVDPSIY
+1581 DQFIY
-1588 INQNL
+1588 LSKTILNS
-1593 IIASRAGVHNID
+1593 SRVGVHNID
-1605 SNFNNYSLSQTIGS
+1605 ENFKNQSLSIALGS
-1619 QLSAPSIILRN
+1619 KLNAPELKFKN
-1630 QSVSVAGGVSGGNAS
+1630 QSVSGRGGLSFSGFNAS
-1645 VNASGTIFSEG
+1645 AS
-1656 KSIRNVLDYNG
+1656 KSLFNENKAIRSLIDYNG

-1673 FNKTNIKT
+1673 FSRTKVQITNK
-1681 TFPLGFLSNTDPLNV
+1681 LGYLSSDVRNS
-1696 GSQSLS
+1696 GSQTISKADVIGVSAGYSFKHADSKVTAWGIIPVPTFILLVVPVDKVIEGAKTVSLS
-1702 RASNSGLS
+1702 GQIDVKNDQWSKQ
-1710 SGFSFVHGN
+1710 SFV
-1719 STRMAFIQ
+1719 
-1727 PKSGN
+1727 
-1732 KDKNAFNES
+1732 
-1741 LVNSESESRKA
+1741 
-1752 ATKLSISGNIEQS
+1752 
-1765 TEFTKQTFLDI
+1765 DI

-1784 YSDGNFQLNIGKQFA
+1784 FTGGDFQQNSDGAFELNVGNLLVNNSSSWGTDETSTNKDQNIG
-1799 GNDSW
+1799 G
-1804 GNNFVSEGEST
+1804 
-1815 GAGLGAGISLF
+1815 GIGFSLF
-1826 RGSFDFGLS
+1826 KGSFEGGIN
-1835 YSSTTS
+1835 TS
-1841 TTSKELID
+1841 TSTSKAQKELMD
-1849 INGDGLP
+1849 INGDGIVDNINYTDNGVLINFN
-1856 DKIIYSGS
+1856 K
-1864 LPTIY
+1864 
-1869 LNTGNGIS
+1869 GNGFS
-1877 SASLPN
+1877 GGTTA
-1883 VSALSATDLHKDKS
+1883 S
-1897 VNVGGNA
+1897 VNSIQSNIQSLNLGASIAYTGLILLTGVKITIGGGNSL
-1904 AGTVLI
+1904 GESS
-1910 PIPFAPAFTT
+1910 
-1920 GLKLNITAGV
+1920 
-1930 SKGFSATK
+1930 SKVK
-1938 SNSTFK
+1938 STFK
-1944 DVNGDGY
+1944 DMNGDGY

-1957 DDTNSVTVQLN
+1957 DDTNSVTVRLN

-2058 KQGGVSSNVIYRKT
+2058 KQGGISSNVIYRKT
-2072 EQTFNNKNYYLKGA
+2072 IQTFNNSNYYLKGN
-2086 LLNEKLLDASGKI
+2086 LLNEKLLDAGDKI

-2150 GTGVAKKSTKT
+2150 GLTTATKSTSSSIT
-2161 IIDEYDQWGNIKLV
+2161 EYDEWGNAVKV
-2175 SDFGDFDISGSTQ
+2175 TDFGDTQ
-2188 VLGSDG
+2188 IGNTEIVS
-2194 IISKV
+2194 SEV
-2199 TYEEVAPGKYVIAP
+2199 TYGEVAPGKYVIAP
-2213 RTVKNTATG
+2213 KTVKNTATG
-2222 VTREKRAD
+2222 IVREKRAV
-2230 YNYLTGDL
+2230 YNSLTGDL
-2238 KKMVI
+2238 EKMVI
-2243 KNQGVD
+2243 KNQGAD
-2249 YSVYEFEYDVYGNI
+2249 YSVYDFVYDDYGNI

-2275 RFFHLYTYDD
+2275 RFFHQYTYDD

-2299 YTSKTQY
+2299 YSSKTQY

-2320 LQPMKFAYDA
+2320 LQPMKYVYDA

-2376 YDPEYINSTINT
+2376 YDPEYQGTSTINT

-2439 GTGNILYNASVD
+2439 GSGNTLYNASVD

-2541 QVEDVAGNITTSQ
+2541 KVEDVAGNITTSQ

-2647 LKYGRLGELTYQRRS
+2647 LKYGRLGELIYQRRS
-2662 VVVPDAG
+2662 VAVPDAG

-2809 TSSSGNWRGIKMKE
+2809 TSSSGNWRGINSAGE
-2823 TYDSQGNIIYV
+2823 
-2834 PKEERHRFTVGMTY
+2834 EERHRFTVGMTY

-2859 KHEWVEGTT
+2859 KHEWVTGPT
-2868 SNNWATVEP
+2868 SNNWAALEP

-2898 IDEPNVVPNATCCN
+2898 IDEPNLVPNATCCN

-2993 GKYNSDHIEVSGET
+2993 GKYNSNHIEVSGET

-3016 GLITLKLTYDL
+3016 GLITLNLTYDL
-3027 QNGMLQEPSY
+3027 QNGMLQEPRY

-3097 MQTNNLTPPVN
+3097 MQTNNLTPPIN

-3169 HYKDDLN
+3169 HMNDGLN

-3217 PFYNREHYIDGQH
+3217 PFYNDEHYIDGQH
-3230 NGGIHNSGNLNPYI
+3230 NGGVYNSGNLNPYI
-3244 YCYQSPVIYVDP
+3244 YCYQSPIRYIDP
-3256 NGKQVTVVD
+3256 NGKQSDAIDQWAVNESLFNFSFGWIGDARAGALNIASRIAGKNVRFQGDGFIGYNKISKNQSNSLFGDMFDVTI
-3265 GVRYHKVLVV
+3265 GILTARYGISSNSILAIRSGTGTLRELRAAVKS
-3275 QKTVLWE
+3275 
-3282 GQANKYRIQKTN
+3282 IQG
-3294 EYETSRSDRQFTG
+3294 Y
-3307 AIEYEYTV
+3307 
-3315 FPKGGKASV
+3315 
-3324 KLMGQNS
+3324 
-3331 TADLQK
+3331 K
-3337 KYSNNYDYDALQAY
+3337 KYAKCIEFTTEF
-3351 YNAYDNM
+3351 YNSFGGTAKQINMGNDVGLSVLLNKQDVGLATNGLHQFIEKTIEGKVYIFDNM
-3358 NDAASLGGDS
+3358 NPEGVLKNDYIKGLGGY
-3368 SLFLEMLNKT
+3368 NRKT
-3378 GASKVLGEVTLAFK
+3378 GQIYSGE
-3392 VTNSL
+3392 
-3397 LYAYEAYQVNDYSK
+3397 Q
-3411 LKEIGLDWAKEIGVD
+3411 I
-3426 KMAGVLGKIKNSK
+3426 MK
-3439 SAEKQFK
+3439 SAK
-3446 AWAAVMD
+3446 
-3453 KIMEQIKSKGNDNKK
+3453 KIIPPKPLDPRFTS